1 MTPGHSCQGGGGGE
15 FGLTAEPEAGR
26 KRGQG
31 LRAGACGQPDGPPG
45 VVYRLGAGE
54 WLLWRGQ
61 GAQED
66 LGSQVPWR
74 RASAD
79 RASPGTRW
87 AGSSRC
93 SCTGY
98 RSRPPPRRHS
108 WTGRA
113 PRTCPAG
120 ERPRSDPPAAQNAS
134 PGDWD
139 PGRGVRPLLCSGAAP
154 EPLLSGH
161 RQARVGSQGLPSPP
175 GAAGGR
181 RAASP
186 PRGCHGLAHADKR
199 GRPGGTAAA
208 GGTSPAGTGGCQASV
223 TSPPRDWP
231 WLQFL
236 LCRKNVLV
244 NVTTY

>member
-161 RQARVGSQGLPSPP
+161 RQARVGS
-175 GAAGGR
+175 
-181 RAASP
+181 
-186 PRGCHGLAHADKR
+186 R
-199 GRPGGTAAA
+199 GRPHLLVQLVAGAQRLLHGGAVVRQVQVKQVHA
-208 GGTSPAGTGGCQASV
+208 GAPQPLEG
-223 TSPPRDWP
+223 R
-231 WLQFL
+231 LQL
-236 LCRKNVLV
+236 GPEAVRLQ
-244 NVTTY
+244 

>member
-1 MTPGHSCQGGGGGE
+1 MTPGHSCQGEGGGE

-120 ERPRSDPPAAQNAS
+120 RGHGQTPPQPRTPV
-134 PGDWD
+134 PGI
-139 PGRGVRPLLCSGAAP
+139 GTLGVGSVPCSALGQPQSLCSLGTDRPGWGVGAA
-154 EPLLSGH
+154 LTSWCSWW
-161 RQARVGSQGLPSPP
+161 QARSVSSTGVPWS
-175 GAAGGR
+175 GA
-181 RAASP
+181 
-186 PRGCHGLAHADKR
+186 
-199 GRPGGTAAA
+199 
-208 GGTSPAGTGGCQASV
+208 
-223 TSPPRDWP
+223 
-231 WLQFL
+231 
-236 LCRKNVLV
+236 CR
-244 NVTTY
+244 